1 MNRAKIIVETSPYWH
16 YTIDYMMSSIEA
28 AGFSAIE
35 LWTAAPHYCFAD
47 APEAMKGRRAEICD
61 CAKAHGL
68 TIPVFSP
75 EQMVKYPWNIASPD
89 PYMEKKSM
97 EIVSSYIKDAAE
109 FGADT
114 IRIGTGWQH
123 LDCSSEQ
130 NRQRSIANFREL
142 AQQAAEAGLTVIAGT
157 SGRQIG
163 SFARDLPSLKA
174 YLEEAGMENVKA
186 AVTLPELRE
195 AGMSYVSCRDYFEG
209 KLGHLYLA
217 DTGGTVPGSGSADVE
232 AFVAEC
238 DKEGYEGRL
247 SLQIS
252 FRDCILTPDR
262 WIFESA
268 AWINEMK
275 KF

>member
-1 MNRAKIIVETSPYWH
+1 MEEYKGYVEHIIYRNEENT
-16 YTIDYMMSSIEA
+16 YTVFEVQCEEGLLTCTGFPPAISEGESCIVTGEA
-28 AGFSAIE
+28 VQHAVYGAQFKVD
-35 LWTAAPHYCFAD
+35 TYRVT
-47 APEAMKGRRAEICD
+47 APENSMAMLRYLSSGAVKGIGQALAAR
-61 CAKAHGL
+61 
-68 TIPVFSP
+68 
-75 EQMVKYPWNIASPD
+75 
-89 PYMEKKSM
+89 
-97 EIVSSYIKDAAE
+97 IVGR

-217 DTGGTVPGSGSADVE
+217 DTGGTVPGSGSADAE

-262 WIFESA
+262 WIFDSA
-268 AWINEMK
+268 AWLKNS
-275 KF
+275 